1 MPYEWDE
8 AKNRANRLKHG
19 ISFEEAQ
26 LIFAGPVF
34 SWVDT
39 RFDYGETRI
48 VSIGLISGIVA
59 VTVVHTD
66 RNGTTRIISA
76 RLANQRERTVYDSH
90 LR

>member
-1 MPYEWDE
+1 MPYEWDD

-26 LIFAGPVF
+26 LIFVGPVF

-39 RFDYGETRI
+39 RFDYGETRT
-48 VSIGLISGIVA
+48 VSIGLIREIVA

-66 RNGTTRIISA
+66 RDGATRIISA
-76 RLANQRERTVYDSH
+76 RLANQRERTVYDNH

>member
-34 SWVDT
+34 SWVDA
-39 RFDYGETRI
+39 RFDYGEIRT
-48 VSIGLISGIVA
+48 VSIGLIRDIVA

-66 RNGTTRIISA
+66 RDGATRIISA
-76 RLANQRERTVYDSH
+76 RLANQRERTIYDNH

>member
-1 MPYEWDE
+1 MPYEWDS

-26 LIFAGPVF
+26 LIFTGPVF
-34 SWVDT
+34 SWVDM
-39 RFDYGETRI
+39 RFDYGEVRT
-48 VSIGLISGIVA
+48 VSIGLIREVVA

-76 RLANQRERTVYDSH
+76 RLANQRERAIYDDH